1 MSLRRY
7 KPGSRGDIAMCAYL
21 PFVGME
27 GVPLFLCASSQ
38 SDFVERKRASDVLPK
53 YPSTS
58 YNLVDD
64 RGLWHVCVCVCVC
77 VWSGC
82 VCMEWVWGA
91 LRQQKEEYH

>member
-1 MSLRRY
+1 
-7 KPGSRGDIAMCAYL
+7 MCAYL

-77 VWSGC
+77 
-82 VCMEWVWGA
+82 MEWVCVYGVGMGCTKAAEGRIPLGGSLLEKPLW
-91 LRQQKEEYH
+91 REIS